1 MWEAMKAHRVSIK
14 QQHMLALGAVLRQVP
29 RR

>member
-1 MWEAMKAHRVSIK
+1 MKAHRVSIK
-14 QQHMLALGAVLRQVP
+14 QQHMLALGTVLRQVP